1 MTKERKQLRKE
12 SPDLSK
18 RLHALARNLWWSWN
32 PAAQMIFSEL
42 SPLTWEVS
50 CHNPVAVL
58 NEFSEQEL
66 RARFG
71 DKDFLA
77 RLLPVL
83 ESFEHYMA
91 NSPKRTFKGEKIS
104 GPVAYFCAEFG
115 LHECLPFYSGGLGV
129 LAGDHT
135 KSASDIRLPFVGIG
149 LFYRQ
154 GYFQQRIDQAGF
166 QQESFPPTDPRTI
179 PVELVK
185 DAHGEPLLCYVRIG
199 SSRVFFQ
206 TWQITVGHSKVY
218 LLDTDVPENEEH
230 ARGLTAMAY
239 GGDVTT
245 RIRQEIVLGIG
256 GVRLLRALNIEPSV
270 FHMNEGHSAFLT
282 LELLR
287 EQMQAGSAKTA
298 AEKAVRQKCVFTTHT
313 PVAAGHDRFPR
324 DLFEFTMQPYANA
337 MGISMDELMAYG
349 QLPDRRD
356 NDTFTMTILALKF
369 SRAANGVSEKH
380 GEVSRAMWK
389 DLFEAKSIK
398 DVPIGYIT
406 NGVHVPSWTSRT
418 SWEFWERHNS
428 HKWKEYLH
436 DAAFWKHVTD
446 PKVVSDEELWSL
458 RYELRRELIEFIRL
472 RAREFRI
479 QGGSTGEDGF
489 RHLLNPDVLTLG
501 FARRFAP
508 YKRAPLIFHDLK
520 RAEAIFNN
528 PQRPVQI
535 IFSGK
540 AHPRDA
546 EGKDFLHRI
555 IELTRHPSFY
565 GKVVFIENYDM
576 NVARHL
582 VSGCDVWLNNPRR
595 PLEASGTSGQK
606 VAINGGINASVLDG
620 WWQEAYMG
628 INGWAI
634 GGKKTSANIEE
645 EDHHDAESLYNTLEK
660 QIIPLFYQRDK
671 DGIPREW
678 IKKMR
683 NSMQTIVPQY
693 NTHRMVM
700 EYAEKY
706 YFPHK

>member
-1 MTKERKQLRKE
+1 MTKERKQVRKE

-42 SPLTWEVS
+42 SPLTWRIS

-58 NEFSEQEL
+58 NEFSEGEL
-66 RARFG
+66 HARFG
-71 DKDFLA
+71 DKDFLT

-83 ESFEHYMA
+83 ESFEHYMV
-91 NSPKRTFKGEKIS
+91 NSAKLTFKGRKIA

-115 LHECLPFYSGGLGV
+115 LHESLPFYSGGLGV

-135 KSASDIRLPFVGIG
+135 KSASDIGLPFVGIG

-154 GYFQQRIDQAGF
+154 GYFQQHIDQGGY
-166 QQESFPPTDPRTI
+166 QQESFPHTDPRTI

-185 DAHGEPLLCYVRIG
+185 DSHGEPLLEYVKIG

-206 TWQITVGHSKVY
+206 SWQISVGHSKVY
-218 LLDTDVPENEEH
+218 LLDTDVQENEEH
-230 ARGLTAMAY
+230 VRGLTAMAY

-256 GVRLLRALNIEPSV
+256 GVRLLRALNYEPSV

-287 EQMQAGSAKTA
+287 EQMQAGIPKAK
-298 AEKAVRQKCVFTTHT
+298 AEAHVREMCVFTTHT

-337 MGISMDELMAYG
+337 MGISMDELLAFG

-356 NDTFTMTILALKF
+356 SDTFTMTILALRL

-380 GEVSRAMWK
+380 GEVSRVMWK
-389 DLFEAKSIK
+389 DLFRVKSINA
-398 DVPIGYIT
+398 VPIGHIT
-406 NGVHVPSWTSRT
+406 NGIHAPSWTSRT

-428 HKWKEYLH
+428 HKWKEYLN
-436 DAAFWKHVTD
+436 DEAFWKHVTD

-458 RYELRRELIEFIRL
+458 RYELRRELIEFIRM
-472 RAREFRI
+472 RAREYRV
-479 QGGSTGEDGF
+479 QGGGTGDDGF
-489 RHLLNPDVLTLG
+489 RHLLNPDALTIG
-501 FARRFAP
+501 FARRFAL
-508 YKRAPLIFHDLK
+508 YKRAPLIFYDIK
-520 RAEAIFNN
+520 RAEELFNN
-528 PQRPVQI
+528 PQRPLQI

-540 AHPRDA
+540 AHPRDT
-546 EGKDFLHRI
+546 EGKEYLHRI
-555 IELTRHPSFY
+555 IELTRQPSFF

-582 VSGCDVWLNNPRR
+582 VAGCDVWLNNPRR

-620 WWQEAYMG
+620 WWQEAYVG

-634 GGKKTSANIEE
+634 GGKKTSANVEE
-645 EDHHDAESLYNTLEK
+645 EDHHDAESLYSMLEK
-660 QIIPLFYQRDK
+660 QIIPLFYHRDK

-683 NSMQTIVPQY
+683 NSMQTIVPRY
-693 NTHRMVM
+693 NTHRMVT
-700 EYAEKY
+700 EYAEQF